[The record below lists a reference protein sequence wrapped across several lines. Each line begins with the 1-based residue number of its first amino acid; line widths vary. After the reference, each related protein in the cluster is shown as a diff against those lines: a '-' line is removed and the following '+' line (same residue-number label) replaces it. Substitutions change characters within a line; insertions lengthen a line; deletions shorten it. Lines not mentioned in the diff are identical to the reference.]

1 MHMQSVAIIG
11 GGPSALMLAAMLD
24 EKKYHVNIYEKNAT
38 VGRKFLVAGD
48 GGFNL
53 THSESI
59 DSFATRYTPPDFL
72 EQALH
77 AFTNQNLCDW
87 LKTIGIETYIGSSK
101 RIFPV
106 KGIKPIEVLNAFLEK
121 IKAKNVQIHTH
132 HEWKG
137 WGETNALIFL
147 NKKEQIIVDTDISV
161 FALGGSSWTVT
172 GSDGTWLDLFQKK
185 GIQTIPFQASNC
197 AYKVQWPDGFLEKNE
212 GQWLKNISV
221 STEYQVKYGELV
233 ITKFGLEGGA
243 VYALSPLLRKQ
254 LLTDGIAKLHIDF
267 KPTFS
272 KEELIQKLLIK
283 TTKLITQLL
292 STELKLTDTQ
302 IALLKAFV
310 SKEDFLNVEK
320 LASSI
325 KAFPISLIGTAPID
339 EAISTVGGIAIS
351 EVNEKFQLTELPNQY
366 VVGEMLDWDAPTGG
380 YLLQGCFSMG
390 AQLAKLLNEQNL

>member
-1 MHMQSVAIIG
+1 MQSVAIIG

-24 EKKYHVNIYEKNAT
+24 EKKYHVHIYEKNAT

-53 THSESI
+53 THSESM
-59 DSFATRYTPPDFL
+59 DAFVARYTPPDFL

-77 AFTNQNLCDW
+77 AFTNQDLCDW
-87 LKTIGIETYIGSSK
+87 LKTIGIETYTGSSK

-121 IKAKNVQIHTH
+121 LKTKHVYIHTQ

-137 WGETNALIFL
+137 WSETNALVFL
-147 NKKEQIIVDTDISV
+147 NKKEEVIVDADVTV
-161 FALGGSSWTVT
+161 FALGGASWTVT
-172 GSDGTWLDLFQKK
+172 GSDGMWLDVFQKK
-185 GIQTIPFQASNC
+185 GIQTMPFQASNC
-197 AYKVQWPDGFLEKNE
+197 AYQVQWPNGFLDENE

-221 STEYQVKYGELV
+221 STGNQSKSGELV
-233 ITKFGLEGGA
+233 ITNFGLEGGP
-243 VYALSPLLRKQ
+243 VYAFSPLLRKQ
-254 LLTDGIAKLHIDF
+254 LLTNSEAKITIDF

-272 KEELIQKLLIK
+272 KEELIQKLSIK
-283 TTKLITQLL
+283 TTKSITQLL
-292 STELKLTDTQ
+292 SVELKLTEIQ

-310 SKEDFLNVEK
+310 SKEDFLNIDK

-325 KAFPISLIGTAPID
+325 KSFSISILGTAPID
-339 EAISTVGGIAIS
+339 EAISTVGGITLS
-351 EVNEKFQLTELPNQY
+351 EVDENFQLTKLPNQY
-366 VVGEMLDWDAPTGG
+366 VIGEMLDWDAPTGG

-390 AQLAKLLNEQNL
+390 AWVAKVFNK

>member
-1 MHMQSVAIIG
+1 
-11 GGPSALMLAAMLD
+11 MLAAMLD
-24 EKKYHVNIYEKNAT
+24 EKKYSVHIYEKNAA

-59 DSFATRYTPPDFL
+59 DPFVIRYTPQNFL
-72 EQALH
+72 EPALRG
-77 AFTNQNLCDW
+77 FTNQDLCVW
-87 LKTIGIETYIGSSK
+87 LKGIGIETYTGSSK

-121 IKAKNVQIHTH
+121 IKSKNVQLHTF

-137 WGETNALIFL
+137 WSETNALIFQH
-147 NKKEQIIVDTDISV
+147 KKEEVIVEADIVV
-161 FALGGSSWTVT
+161 FALGGTSWTVT
-172 GSDGTWLDLFQKK
+172 GSDGTWLEKFQQK

-197 AYKVQWPDGFLEKNE
+197 AYEVQWSAEFIAKHE
-212 GQWLKNISV
+212 GQWLKNVSV
-221 STEYQVKYGELV
+221 STENQIKNGELV
-233 ITKFGLEGGA
+233 VTKFGLEGGA

-254 LLTDGIAKLHIDF
+254 LLANGVAKISIDF
-267 KPTFS
+267 KPSFS
-272 KEELIQKLLIK
+272 KEELVQKLSIK
-283 TTKLITQLL
+283 TTKSITQIL

-320 LASSI
+320 LAHHIKSFSVSI
-325 KAFPISLIGTAPID
+325 VGTAPID
-339 EAISTVGGIAIS
+339 EAISTVGGIARS
-351 EVNEKFQLTELPNQY
+351 EVDGKFQLNVLPNQY
-366 VVGEMLDWDAPTGG
+366 VIGEMLDWDAPTGG

-390 AQLAKLLNEQNL
+390 AWLGKIFNA

>member
-24 EKKYHVNIYEKNAT
+24 EKKYHVHIYEKNAT

-53 THSESI
+53 THSEDI
-59 DSFATRYTPPDFL
+59 ESFITRYTPPLFL
-72 EQALH
+72 EQALRS
-77 AFTNQNLCDW
+77 FTNQNLSDW
-87 LKTIGIETYIGSSK
+87 LKKLGIETYTGSSK

-106 KGIKPIEVLNAFLEK
+106 KGIKPIEVLNAFLKKLKE
-121 IKAKNVQIHTH
+121 KNVQIHAH

-137 WGETNALIFL
+137 WTETNALIFL
-147 NKKEQIIVDTDISV
+147 NKKEQIIVDTDIAV
-161 FALGGSSWTVT
+161 FALGGASWTVT

-185 GIQTIPFQASNC
+185 GIQTISFQASNC
-197 AYKVQWPDGFLEKNE
+197 AYKVQWPVSFVEKNE

-221 STEYQVKYGELV
+221 STENQVKQGELV

-254 LLTDGIAKLHIDF
+254 LLTNGFVKIFIDF

-272 KEELIQKLLIK
+272 KEELIQKLSIK
-283 TTKLITQLL
+283 TTKSLTQVL
-292 STELKLTDTQ
+292 SVELKLTDTQ

-310 SKEDFLNVEK
+310 SKEDFLNLEK
-320 LASSI
+320 LASAINS
-325 KAFPISLIGTAPID
+325 FSISLIGTAPID
-339 EAISTVGGIAIS
+339 EAISTVGGIALS
-351 EVNEKFQLTELPNQY
+351 EVDENFQLHKLPNQY
-366 VVGEMLDWDAPTGG
+366 VIGEMLDWDAPTGG

-390 AQLAKLLNEQNL
+390 AWLAKAFNE